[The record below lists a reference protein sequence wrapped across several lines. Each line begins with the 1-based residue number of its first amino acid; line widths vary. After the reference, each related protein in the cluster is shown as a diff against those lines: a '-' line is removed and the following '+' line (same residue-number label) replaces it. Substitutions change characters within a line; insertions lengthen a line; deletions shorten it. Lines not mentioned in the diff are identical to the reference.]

1 MITTNSQPYVSWK
14 GTVTNAL
21 TYSNVHPLASGSN
34 NLENYGSSHG
44 KARPLKHWRKQLS
57 SSYKTGKSAIS
68 IDQIN
73 APNGFVYLGVAS
85 TNCASCNDTSNNSNY
100 FKVNIESTKNNDYN
114 KHATKITDANNN
126 IFGKCLNY
134 HQDTFVTKPSTT
146 NISKKYFGTT
156 QSYLHSRCI
165 SYDQKLSTHK
175 RDGVTY
181 LDASG
186 NPLHPNDSST
196 GPQVFNTS
204 NCPIDCTAPNNHVT
218 TIYKRS
224 NTKFAVDGAVSSST
238 RLERLK
244 YDTVTLNGN
253 SFRTAYGE
261 AGANAGKY
269 HRDGFTPYFTKNK
282 VASCVNH
289 RKNGN
294 KTSCFRLAFV

>member
-1 MITTNSQPYVSWK
+1 MITNSQPYVSWK

-21 TYSNVHPLASGSN
+21 TYSNVHPLAAGSK
-34 NLENYGSSHG
+34 NLENYGSAHG

-100 FKVNIESTKNNDYN
+100 FKVNVESTKNNEY
-114 KHATKITDANNN
+114 TKYTTKLTDPDNN

-156 QSYLHSRCI
+156 QSYLHSRCKT
-165 SYDQKLSTHK
+165 YDQKLSINK
-175 RDGVTY
+175 RDGITY
-181 LDASG
+181 FDDDG
-186 NPLHPNDSST
+186 NLLYPDDTNT

-204 NCPIDCTAPNNHVT
+204 NCPLDCTSPDNRVT
-218 TIYKRS
+218 TIYKKS
-224 NTKFAVDGAVSSST
+224 NRKFAVDGAVSSST
-238 RLERLK
+238 RLARLK

-261 AGANAGKY
+261 SAANAGRY
-269 HRDGFTPYFTKNK
+269 HGDGFTPYFTKNK
-282 VASCVNH
+282 VTTCVNH
-289 RKNGN
+289 RRNGR
-294 KTSCFRLAFV
+294 KAGCFSLIYV

>member
-1 MITTNSQPYVSWK
+1 MINTNSQPYVSWK
-14 GTVTNAL
+14 GTNTNAL
-21 TYSNVHPLASGSN
+21 TYNNVHPLAGGNS
-34 NLENYGSSHG
+34 NLENFTSAHG
-44 KARPLKHWRKQLS
+44 KARPLKHWRKQLTS
-57 SSYKTGKSAIS
+57 NYKTGRSAIS

-73 APNGFVYLGVAS
+73 KPGGFVYLGVAS
-85 TNCASCNDTSNNSNY
+85 TDCATCNDSSYNNNY
-100 FKVNIESTKNNDYN
+100 FKVPIETTKNNDY
-114 KHATKITDANNN
+114 TKNAYKLTDEANN
-126 IFGKCLNY
+126 IFGKCINY

-146 NISKKYFGTT
+146 NISKKYFAST
-156 QSYLHSRCI
+156 QSYLQSRCL
-165 SYDQKLSTHK
+165 SYQQKLSIHK
-175 RDGVTY
+175 KDGVTY

-289 RKNGN
+289 HVNGK
-294 KTSCFRLAFV
+294 KTKCFNLTFS